1 MSGSCGH
8 SHSCEG
14 HSHNAAESGEGW
26 DLYKEVDKERCSAL
40 NETEAGS
47 VKNILRPW
55 EKRLDPEPVM
65 VSDADEQLLIFLP
78 FYSAVKI
85 TSISVIGSGGEQ
97 NPKTMKVFL
106 NSETM
111 DFPTAEATEPVQT
124 WELVSDNSKG
134 EVEYPT
140 KITKF
145 QNVRTVG
152 WDGTISRLMQMDRLS
167 RNLFDIGAQM
177 WIFISDNFGAEETS
191 LQYIGLKGTASANR
205 RQAVSAVYELQP
217 QTADHK
223 TNSEHFHPSIL

>member
-145 QNVRTVG
+145 QNVRT
-152 WDGTISRLMQMDRLS
+152 
-167 RNLFDIGAQM
+167 M